1 MDKQPDLFTTAD
13 PHELAYA
20 EALQAHVL
28 AVEQFQIDNGII
40 PPHIEADFLL
50 DKAERRLLTLID
62 EHAGYII
69 KDDDWHVT
77 PYGDDGARRVSGFTR
92 DMDMLAEVNARAV
105 LNAALKRGLV
115 TSTRKNHLCGTM
127 LSLTKRGRWY
137 LDIVQHDDG
146 WGEMED

>member
-1 MDKQPDLFTTAD
+1 MDDLFSKED
-13 PHELAYA
+13 PAEMAYA
-20 EALQAHVL
+20 SALLAHVKAL
-28 AVEQFQIDNGII
+28 EEYQIDNGII

-62 EHAGYII
+62 EHAGYLMA
-69 KDDDWHVT
+69 DDDYHVT
-77 PYGDDGARRVSGFTR
+77 PYGDEGARRVSGFTR

-115 TSTRKNHLCGTM
+115 TSTRKNDLCGTM
-127 LSLTKRGRWY
+127 LSLTKRGRYY
-137 LDIVQHDDG
+137 LDLVQHDDD